1 MDKDAFI
8 MQLRQMIEIKEK
20 ISELL
25 MEVQCCPDNSLLEA
39 LFHGMAL
46 DAKKHSEIFKG
57 LLDRAQGVNK
67 AIEEERKV
75 AILASVSK
83 VLELEWNIGNQTR
96 NIIDRITDDITKK
109 ILTTILGDI
118 QRHEVALKSLQS
130 FSEDM
135 SVDQEKI
142 IDKIWKYSINF
153 DDDEE
158 EQG

>member
-25 MEVQCCPDNSLLEA
+25 MNVNCCPDNSLLEA
-39 LFHGMAL
+39 LFHGMSL

-57 LLDRAQGVNK
+57 LLDRAQGINQ
-67 AIEEERKV
+67 AIDEERKK
-75 AILASVSK
+75 AILTSVNK
-83 VLELEWNIGNQTR
+83 VLELEWNVKNQTR
-96 NIIDRITDDITKK
+96 NVIDRVSDDKTKRV
-109 ILTTILGDI
+109 LTSILGDI
-118 QRHEVALKSLQS
+118 QRHEVTLKDLQS

-135 SVDQEKI
+135 VADQEKT
-142 IDKIWKYSINF
+142 IDKIWKYSIKF